1 MIKYI
6 KINWIIFKNA
16 YIRDLQ
22 IPGTVTSRITFHLVD
37 IALTI
42 LFFKVIFA
50 NTQTLAGWNFYQVL
64 FLYAFAKII
73 ISIHNGWTKNGLA
86 RFSSEMVRH
95 GDYDFFLTKP
105 VNPMILAS
113 ISRPHLYNFV
123 AVLFEINL
131 ALYALIMGHIQIGW
145 INLIWFL
152 VLAIFGLILY
162 YFLLVLTVV
171 PAFWFVRLWSLQDL
185 MGRLNQVMRY
195 PAGVF
200 PPFIR
205 AIFMTAFPII
215 AISYLP
221 VQALFYETKIE
232 YIIYII
238 ILTVFFGFLT
248 NFIWQ
253 LGQKHYS
260 SASS

>member
-6 KINWIIFKNA
+6 RINWIIFKNS
-16 YIRDLQ
+16 YIRDLK
-22 IPGTVTSRITFHLVD
+22 IPGMITSRITFYLVD
-37 IALTI
+37 IALSI

-73 ISIHNGWTKNGLA
+73 ISIHSGWTKNGLA
-86 RFSSEMVRH
+86 RFSSEMVRR
-95 GDYDFFLTKP
+95 GDYDFFLIKP
-105 VNPMILAS
+105 VNPMFLVS
-113 ISRPHLYNFV
+113 ISRPHLYNFIG
-123 AVLFEINL
+123 VLFEINL
-131 ALYALIMGHIQIGW
+131 ALYALIIGHISVGFG
-145 INLIWFL
+145 NLIWFF
-152 VLAIFGLILY
+152 VLAGFGLVLY
-162 YFLLVLTVV
+162 YFLLVLTAV
-171 PAFWFVRLWSLQDL
+171 PAFWFVRLWSLQDV

-221 VQALFYETKIE
+221 VQTLFNGPKIE
-232 YIIYII
+232 YIMGILA
-238 ILTVFFGFLT
+238 LTVFFGYLT